1 MQDGHGKQ
9 IQAVNGNFPNV
20 VRCYAAASNQ
30 EEWFGLLPRQD
41 GRTFPD
47 IVLRRSVTRR
57 RPAP

>member
-9 IQAVNGNFPNV
+9 IQAVNGDLPNV

-30 EEWFGLLPRQD
+30 GELFGLSRRRD

-47 IVLRRSVTRR
+47 TVLRRSVTRR